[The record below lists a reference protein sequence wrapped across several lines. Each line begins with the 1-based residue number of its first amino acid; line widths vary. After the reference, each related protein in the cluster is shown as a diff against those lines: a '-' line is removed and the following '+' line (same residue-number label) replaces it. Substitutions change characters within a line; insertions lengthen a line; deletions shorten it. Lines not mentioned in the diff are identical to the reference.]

1 MKTIVSGNLTSEPEN
16 TSFNNRAFKYSD
28 AIFETML
35 WNNGRILFF
44 DWHYER
50 LEKSMK
56 FMKFDFYS
64 SLNKSILN
72 DNIKALIESNNIAS
86 SARIRLTIFRNS
98 EGFYQPAQ
106 NEISYHIECHP
117 LNHPPY
123 TNQIDGLKVGFFE
136 EVALACNPLSNHKTT
151 AKTERVLASLFA
163 KEHSFDNCLFFNTK
177 GNISEAIQSN
187 IFLVKSNKLITPSLD
202 QGCVDGIMRRKIKHL
217 CSSLSIDF
225 VEKPITK
232 DALLDSDELFL
243 TNVIQGIQ
251 WIERI
256 EYKSFNSDFSNY
268 LQSVLRA
275 ELDKN

>member
-86 SARIRLTIFRNS
+86 SARIRLTVFRNS
-98 EGFYQPAQ
+98 EGFYQPVQ
-106 NEISYHIECHP
+106 NKIGYHIECNP
-117 LNHPPY
+117 MNHPPY
-123 TNQIDGLKVGFFE
+123 ANQIDGLKVGFFE